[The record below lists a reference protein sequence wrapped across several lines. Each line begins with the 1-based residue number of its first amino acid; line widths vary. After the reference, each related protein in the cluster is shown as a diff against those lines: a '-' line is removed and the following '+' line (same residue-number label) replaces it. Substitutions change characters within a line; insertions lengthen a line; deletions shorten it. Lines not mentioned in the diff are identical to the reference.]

1 MESKCKGCR
10 TYDYV
15 LELHKGSCLAGV
27 TPQLSE
33 TEQCPCITCIV
44 KMICGEGCKA
54 YIEYR
59 ELDIKMKID
68 GDLI

>member
-27 TPQLSE
+27 TPHLSE
-33 TEQCPCITCIV
+33 TEQCPCITCIIKV
-44 KMICGEGCKA
+44 MCNKACDDFHDYMTKYKSKMGEKG
-54 YIEYR
+54 Y
-59 ELDIKMKID
+59 
-68 GDLI
+68 